1 VFWEYLD
8 VNGSRRKSFKVP
20 LASGLG
26 KAVEVARRKQSAPRR
41 GSLGV
46 RPRKRAARLLPKVR
60 SWPRVDLAEPRPLA
74 FVGYKAGMTHA
85 IIIDN
90 RPGSLTYGQE
100 VAVAVTVIETPPV
113 IPVAAR
119 FYTYGAFGNL
129 ETFTEVWASVP
140 KELELWRRISTLSV
154 DPQRNESR
162 VKLVTEN
169 LSKIAEVSLIVAT
182 QPKLTGGLSKK
193 VPDLLEVRVGGGS
206 IEDRVKYAI
215 GVLGK
220 PIEISDVFSP
230 GQYVD
235 IIGVTKGKGFQGV
248 IKRFGVR
255 ELPRWH
261 KHRKGSRR
269 IGSRSPTIGALST
282 VPQAGQMGFHRRTE
296 YNKLILSIGSNGY
309 EVVPSGGFPHYGL
322 VKSSYVILK
331 GSVFGPPKR
340 PIILRWPVRPPRE
353 VPPEPPRIVYI
364 SLESKQ

>member
-1 VFWEYLD
+1 M
-8 VNGSRRKSFKVP
+8 
-20 LASGLG
+20 
-26 KAVEVARRKQSAPRR
+26 ARRKQSAPRR

-46 RPRKRAARLLPKVR
+46 RPRKRAARLLPKIR
-60 SWPRVDLAEPRPLA
+60 SWPTVNLAEPRPLA
-74 FVGYKAGMTHA
+74 FIGYKAGTTHA
-85 IIIDN
+85 MVIDN

-113 IPVAAR
+113 VPVAAR
-119 FYTYGAFGNL
+119 FYTYGTLGNL

-140 KELELWRRISTLSV
+140 KDLELWRRISTLSV
-154 DPQRNESR
+154 DPQKNESR
-162 VKLVTEN
+162 VRLVTE
-169 LSKIAEVSLIVAT
+169 SIDKIAEVSIIVAT

-193 VPDLLEVRVGGGS
+193 VPDLLEVRVGGGTVA
-206 IEDRVKYAI
+206 DRVNYAVGI
-215 GVLGK
+215 LGK
-220 PIEISDVFSP
+220 PIDVSSIFSP

-235 IIGVTKGKGFQGV
+235 VIGVTKGKGFQGV

-269 IGSRSPTIGALST
+269 IGARSPATGALST

-296 YNKLILSIGSNGY
+296 YNKLILSIGNNGY
-309 EVVPSGGFPHYGL
+309 EVVPSGGFPYYGL

-340 PIILRWPVRPPRE
+340 PVVLRWPVRPPVGVQV
-353 VPPEPPRIVYI
+353 VPPKVVYI